1 MVDDVWRRCTLKG
14 TGDLIINGA
23 DGKGRRYGSQTLFT
37 QLQGFFGDEM
47 VLFTA
52 EIAFQDFAIHSFTV
66 DQSLR

>member
-1 MVDDVWRRCTLKG
+1 MVDDVWRWCTVKG
-14 TGDLIINGA
+14 MGDLIGNGA
-23 DGKGRRYGSQTLFT
+23 DGKGRRHGSLTLVT

-52 EIAFQDFAIHSFTV
+52 EIAFQDFAIYSFTV